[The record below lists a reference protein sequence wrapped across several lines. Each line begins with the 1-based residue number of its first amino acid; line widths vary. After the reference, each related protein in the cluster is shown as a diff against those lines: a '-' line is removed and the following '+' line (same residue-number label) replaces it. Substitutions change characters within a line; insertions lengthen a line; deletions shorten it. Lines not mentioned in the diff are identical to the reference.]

1 MRICCAT
8 ASVWPDGSPC
18 CTRGLAGARLRPSAG
33 RLARR
38 HEDASLAANVAQ
50 PGLTHPLDLS
60 ISDPLRRATTE
71 GVLPMEMAHLM
82 TDTVFYS
89 IPNADRVMYVH
100 HAVMFYCHM
109 AMGSVAGTRCFGLD
123 DGPPGIDGVRLLSLA
138 GFVAEV
144 PGPLMA
150 FRWVMMKK
158 GWHVRFPVWFF
169 VNNGVMLVGWI
180 GSRIVWFF
188 YVFWFMLLPV
198 KDAYISAGAGDVSV
212 PPPRHLQRHR
222 ACGCAV
228 VQWGLAGGD
237 RHEAA
242 SQWSFAA
249 VPRPYQAHTKPVP
262 SPYQAS
268 STSPTPI
275 PQRPLSSLTSGV
287 ADLVDDGGRLRCDM
301 RLVDRMG
308 PAAAKGGAA
317 GLSDPQPECQIDP
330 ENDPQGRRRR

>member
-8 ASVWPDGSPC
+8 TSVWPDGSPC

-144 PGPLMA
+144 PGPFMA

-249 VPRPYQAHTKPVP
+249 VP
-262 SPYQAS
+262 SPYQAR
-268 STSPTPI
+268 TKPLLP
-275 PQRPLSSLTSGV
+275 RPLPFPNALFPRSLLALQIWWTMAGGYGV
-287 ADLVDDGGRLRCDM
+287 ICALSIGWVRL
-301 RLVDRMG
+301 LL
-308 PAAAKGGAA
+308 KA
-317 GLSDPQPECQIDP
+317 GLRDYLIHNPNAKSTLRTIHKAEGEDDLKQD
-330 ENDPQGRRRR
+330 

>member
-1 MRICCAT
+1 MKMK
-8 ASVWPDGSPC
+8 SVECW
-18 CTRGLAGARLRPSAG
+18 GAMLDDPA
-33 RLARR
+33 
-38 HEDASLAANVAQ
+38 VWQ
-50 PGLTHPLDLS
+50 PTGFLPMIALWVGVLSLTHYGAVWLGGRWSPLLAKRPTIVAGTVHAAVTGIVAVGVTAGWID
-60 ISDPLRRATTE
+60 ISWYHE

-144 PGPLMA
+144 PGPFMA

-198 KDAYISAGAGDVSV
+198 KDAYISAGAGDI
-212 PPPRHLQRHR
+212 
-222 ACGCAV
+222 
-228 VQWGLAGGD
+228 WWTMAGGYGVIC
-237 RHEAA
+237 A
-242 SQWSFAA
+242 
-249 VPRPYQAHTKPVP
+249 
-262 SPYQAS
+262 
-268 STSPTPI
+268 
-275 PQRPLSSLTSGV
+275 LSIGWV
-287 ADLVDDGGRLRCDM
+287 RL
-301 RLVDRMG
+301 LL
-308 PAAAKGGAA
+308 KA
-317 GLSDPQPECQIDP
+317 GLRDYLIHNPNAKSTLRTIHKAEGEDDLKQD
-330 ENDPQGRRRR
+330 